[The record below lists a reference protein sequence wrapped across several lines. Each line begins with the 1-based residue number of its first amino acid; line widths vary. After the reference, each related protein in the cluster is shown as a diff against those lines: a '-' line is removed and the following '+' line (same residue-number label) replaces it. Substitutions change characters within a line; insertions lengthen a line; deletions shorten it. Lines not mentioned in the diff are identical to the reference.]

1 MIREEIIAKWD
12 GMNPRDRD
20 AWVAE
25 VVIRTTVYRDIMGD
39 VYDNC
44 TGLPLPEYTTEISA
58 AWTVLNEFDDIN
70 IRRYVTAANEYMYV
84 CKIEDD
90 ERKFYAEVYAKTAP
104 EAMSLAGIIA
114 KLTEVRG

>member
-1 MIREEIIAKWD
+1 MIREEIIAKWN
-12 GMNPRDRD
+12 GMNPQDRD

-44 TGLPLPEYTTEISA
+44 TGLPIPQYTTDISA
-58 AWTVLNEFDDIN
+58 AWAVFDEFDEIN
-70 IRRYVTAANEYMYV
+70 IRGYVTAANECMYV

-90 ERKFYAEVYAKTAP
+90 ERNLYADVSTKTAP
-104 EAMSLAGIIA
+104 EAISLAAIIA
-114 KLTEVRG
+114 KLTE